1 MLLYLIHLPILLSTT
16 YCLAAGIA
24 GGWHLLT
31 ERGCCRRDLWA
42 KKRPVGVRDR
52 CLGLQCWAPSQT
64 LYAILHVCTNFSNR
78 QSYVGSSTFPW
89 RLACVRFSTLCYRE
103 RPVGMNDESFLYMM
117 WGADISPVSPELSTM
132 MHDTRRCHDYF
143 QQPCWKVTVRY
154 VRMWFKQ
161 NTAEYHLSLG
171 HWHVKTV
178 QIIVSW
184 RLIYICIKM
193 KGMWCWEIK
202 VPHNLI
208 SNNNK
213 WKKKACKSKGEVKC
227 QNLHCYH

>member
-1 MLLYLIHLPILLSTT
+1 MKLWVASCICAKNQEEADETALWFEVLLYLIHLPILLSTT

-64 LYAILHVCTNFSNR
+64 LYAILHVCTNISNR

-103 RPVGMNDESFLYMM
+103 RPVGMNDESFFIWCGVLTS
-117 WGADISPVSPELSTM
+117 AL
-132 MHDTRRCHDYF
+132 C
-143 QQPCWKVTVRY
+143 
-154 VRMWFKQ
+154 
-161 NTAEYHLSLG
+161 HLSYPPWCMTHRDVMIISSNLAEK
-171 HWHVKTV
+171 WQYSMWECDLSKTLLNT
-178 QIIVSW
+178 IW
-184 RLIYICIKM
+184 D
-193 KGMWCWEIK
+193 
-202 VPHNLI
+202 
-208 SNNNK
+208 
-213 WKKKACKSKGEVKC
+213 
-227 QNLHCYH
+227 

>member
-1 MLLYLIHLPILLSTT
+1 MKLRVASCICAKNQEEADEVLLYLIHLPILLSTT

-78 QSYVGSSTFPW
+78 QSYVGSNIFPW

-103 RPVGMNDESFLYMM
+103 RPVGMNDESFFIWCGVLTS
-117 WGADISPVSPELSTM
+117 AL
-132 MHDTRRCHDYF
+132 C
-143 QQPCWKVTVRY
+143 
-154 VRMWFKQ
+154 
-161 NTAEYHLSLG
+161 HLSYPPWCMR
-171 HWHVKTV
+171 WHTEMSWLFPATLLKSDSTV
-178 QIIVSW
+178 CENVI
-184 RLIYICIKM
+184 
-193 KGMWCWEIK
+193 
-202 VPHNLI
+202 
-208 SNNNK
+208 
-213 WKKKACKSKGEVKC
+213 
-227 QNLHCYH
+227 